1 MHPKYYFYML
11 SVCLSIYLSLGIL
24 DVNSAKNL
32 KGKQNIVGQCLV
44 SDTLAMPT

>member
-11 SVCLSIYLSLGIL
+11 SAYHSSSIF

-32 KGKQNIVGQCLV
+32 KGKQNMVGQCL
-44 SDTLAMPT
+44 A